1 MKYKIYQV
9 FYEKNQEKY
18 LNEEFVPFDNT
29 LNSRPD
35 LMEYHL
41 FKVGYKRALS
51 EKLSHWGFFSW
62 KWQRKTKVKPNQF
75 IEFIENNPDQD
86 VYLINWCPYIE
97 SWNFNI
103 WTHAELYHPGIVSIV
118 DQYLKKMNYISLN
131 DSVLNMFM
139 SPNYS
144 CLSSYFIG
152 SAKFWAEYLQFLN
165 KFKNTIDT
173 DNELKSLVYTK
184 VNYNEQTNYSFFPFI
199 VERLFSTFLVLN
211 KRKYKIL
218 NYPSDFSIYKK
229 YIGENYK
236 ELEKSFKIKLNMIE
250 KENKDLYFNE
260 WKKQL
265 IKIKSSMPIIPIPDL
280 D

>member
-1 MKYKIYQV
+1 
-9 FYEKNQEKY
+9 
-18 LNEEFVPFDNT
+18 
-29 LNSRPD
+29 
-35 LMEYHL
+35 
-41 FKVGYKRALS
+41 
-51 EKLSHWGFFSW
+51 
-62 KWQRKTKVKPNQF
+62 
-75 IEFIENNPDQD
+75 
-86 VYLINWCPYIE
+86 
-97 SWNFNI
+97 
-103 WTHAELYHPGIVSIV
+103 
-118 DQYLKKMNYISLN
+118 
-131 DSVLNMFM
+131 
-139 SPNYS
+139 
-144 CLSSYFIG
+144 
-152 SAKFWAEYLQFLN
+152 
-165 KFKNTIDT
+165 
-173 DNELKSLVYTK
+173 
-184 VNYNEQTNYSFFPFI
+184 